1 MVTGTRPTRG
11 LSRTSTLLAC
21 LLVASAVGCSKS
33 TPKKDDSPLTS
44 NDGGGNGGPDSGPG
58 STPGTDPSGAPLGLV
73 ATAVGTNEISL
84 CWRPVSDSGTSYN
97 IYRDGTVVASTS
109 DVCFADKTVSP
120 GTTYS
125 YAVTAG
131 RGGSE
136 SPRSATAAAT
146 TFRPDSNGD
155 VVAGSFRS
163 SVTMQSIG
171 MEWDVSGDANHNAT
185 AEVSFHAVGSPLWR
199 KAMAMIRVDTSGKD
213 MVAGSVLFLAPGTE
227 YEVVA
232 NLTDP
237 DGGSQTKR
245 FNVKTREMP
254 TLPTS
259 GRTLHVA
266 PGSGGGDG
274 TAGNPFRGVAA
285 AAAESR
291 PGDVMLLHGGN
302 YGGRISFTA
311 GGEQG
316 NLIAWKAAGD
326 GDPVFAGIEVR
337 ASHLWLEGLRVEAGG
352 GYDFPIGLRTANAPT
367 NVSVVRCTFVG
378 NHYSIWLNGGGS
390 NWYIADNDITG
401 DNTVTSGSFSGE
413 GVEMEHTAGH
423 TVAHNRIKLTGDGM
437 SYCSANCDIYGNDI
451 FDTSDDGIEPDG
463 GAANI
468 RIWGNRMRN
477 TGHNGISMQPMAG
490 APWYFIRNLIIG
502 NSENMLKTQG
512 SDRFVAIHNTF
523 VNWSNMQPIW
533 GYEMLNGTL
542 RNNIWVSVN
551 GGSIFSMGSNAPSWK
566 TNLDYDGFDWGSS
579 SSPFKVQGSTFGNVS
594 TFSAASGQERH
605 GVQLKRSCFPTL
617 NVKAGPPASVP
628 EQVVTLSSDCAA
640 IDAGE
645 VLPNINEDY
654 LGAAPDLGA
663 FEFGASTPNY
673 GPR

>member
-1 MVTGTRPTRG
+1 VDLNGKN
-11 LSRTSTLLAC
+11 TLA
-21 LLVASAVGCSKS
+21 
-33 TPKKDDSPLTS
+33 
-44 NDGGGNGGPDSGPG
+44 G
-58 STPGTDPSGAPLGLV
+58 SIMFLQPGTQ
-73 ATAVGTNEISL
+73 
-84 CWRPVSDSGTSYN
+84 Y
-97 IYRDGTVVASTS
+97 
-109 DVCFADKTVSP
+109 
-120 GTTYS
+120 
-125 YAVTAG
+125 
-131 RGGSE
+131 
-136 SPRSATAAAT
+136 
-146 TFRPDSNGD
+146 D
-155 VVAGSFRS
+155 VV
-163 SVTMQSIG
+163 
-171 MEWDVSGDANHNAT
+171 VS
-185 AEVSFHAVGSPLWR
+185 
-199 KAMAMIRVDTSGKD
+199 M
-213 MVAGSVLFLAPGTE
+213 
-227 YEVVA
+227 
-232 NLTDP
+232 TDP
-237 DGGSQTKR
+237 DGGAQTQQ
-245 FNVKTREMP
+245 FQTTTRPMP
-254 TLPTS
+254 AISTS
-259 GRTLHVA
+259 GRTFHVM

-274 TAGNPFRGVAA
+274 SAASPFKGVAA
-285 AAAESR
+285 AAAVAKA
-291 PGDVMLLHGGN
+291 GDVMLLHKGN
-302 YGGRISFTA
+302 YGGRITFSTA
-311 GGEQG
+311 GQKG
-316 NLIAWKAAGD
+316 NLLTWKAAGD

-337 ASHLWLEGLRVEAGG
+337 GSYQWFEGLRVEAGG
-352 GYDFPIGLRTANAPT
+352 GYDFPIGLKTANSPT
-367 NVSVVRCTFVG
+367 EVAVVRCTFVG

-413 GVEMEHTAGH
+413 GVELQHTAGH

-437 SYCSANCDIYGNDI
+437 SYCDRNCDLYGNDI

-463 GAANI
+463 GYANI

-512 SDRFVAIHNTF
+512 SDRFVAVHNTF
-523 VNWSNMQPIW
+523 VNWGNLQPVW
-533 GYEMLNGTL
+533 GYEMLNATL

-551 GGSIFSMGSNAPSWK
+551 GGAIFSMGSNAPSWK